1 MNLIMDVYIL
11 YITITKP
18 ILFLKKPTKKLNK
31 PKHKPITYI
40 IYSKTH

>member
-18 ILFLKKPTKKLNK
+18 ILFLKKHKYEYLKIIFRYSINFITDLN
-31 PKHKPITYI
+31 
-40 IYSKTH
+40 